1 MTDQEIISLYR
12 QRREDAIA
20 ATEEKYGS
28 YCYAIAY
35 HILRNEGEAKEC
47 VNDGYLAL
55 WQAIP
60 PGCPEHLKAFLGKT
74 VRNLAL
80 NREKLSHRKKRGSGQ
95 AELLLSEL
103 EESIPAVVSVEQ
115 GAEDRVIV
123 QCLEKFLYA
132 QPEEKRM
139 VFLRRYWYADSLR
152 EIARAYRMS
161 EGKVK
166 SMLFRMREELRDT
179 LTKEGVEL

>member
-12 QRREDAIA
+12 QRREAAIA

-35 HILRNEGEAKEC
+35 HILRNESDAKEC

-60 PGCPEHLKAFLGKT
+60 PECPEHLKAFLGKT

-80 NREKLSHRKKRGSGQ
+80 NREKRSRRKKRGGGQ

-103 EESIPAVVSVEQ
+103 EESVPAVVSVEQ
-115 GAEDRVIV
+115 GAEDRVIA

-132 QPEEKRM
+132 QPEEKRA

>member
-12 QRREDAIA
+12 KRGEAAIA

-35 HILRNEGEAKEC
+35 HILRNESDAKEC

-60 PGCPEHLKAFLGKT
+60 PGCPDQLKAYLGKI

-80 NREKLSHRKKRGSGQ
+80 NRAKLSNRKKRGGGQ
-95 AELLLSEL
+95 TELLLSEL
-103 EESIPAVVSVEQ
+103 EECVPAVVSVEQ
-115 GAEDRVIV
+115 GAEDRVV
-123 QCLEKFLYA
+123 TQCIESFLYA